1 MPGRFADIDRPQD
14 VIAGVKLRFR
24 SRNTDIY
31 LSGKMKDHIRI
42 AARHDVSQLRCLNIG
57 LHKSEPGSAGNIAM
71 ECTLKVR
78 ENTSGEVVYSDDL
91 VAILKQ
97 AINQG

>member
-1 MPGRFADIDRPQD
+1 
-14 VIAGVKLRFR
+14 
-24 SRNTDIY
+24 
-31 LSGKMKDHIRI
+31 
-42 AARHDVSQLRCLNIG
+42 
-57 LHKSEPGSAGNIAM
+57 M